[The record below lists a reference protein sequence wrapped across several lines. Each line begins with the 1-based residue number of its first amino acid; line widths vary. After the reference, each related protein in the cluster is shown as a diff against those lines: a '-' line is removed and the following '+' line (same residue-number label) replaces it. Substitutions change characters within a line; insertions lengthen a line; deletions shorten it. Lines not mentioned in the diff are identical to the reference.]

1 MHVKRVVIT
10 GMGALTPIGNTVDEF
25 SKNVMGGKCGIDFI
39 TKFDASTFKVKVA
52 AELKNFDATDYL
64 EKNEVRKMDAFTQ
77 YAVIAAE
84 QAVTDSG
91 IVGNIAPERLG
102 VYIGSGIGGMDT
114 FINQTEKLLSG
125 GERKVSPFFIPM
137 MISNM
142 ASGTVAIRSGA
153 KGPCLPIVTACSTS
167 THEIGEA
174 FRAIKHGYADAIIAG
189 GAEATINPLC
199 VAGFTNMT
207 ALSTKN
213 IPLESSIPFDLR
225 RDGFVVGEGSAVIV
239 LEEMEHAKA
248 RGAKIYAEV
257 VGYGNS
263 CDAYHITAPHPDA
276 EGAAAAIRIA
286 LKEASYEDGMKIYYN
301 AHGTSTPLN
310 DKAETVAI
318 KKVFEEKAK
327 DIRISSTKSMTG
339 HMLGAAGAIEAIVCA
354 LTLSKG
360 MIAPTIGYKEKDPD
374 CDLDYTPNHC
384 VEAEVDLA
392 ISTSLGFGGHNGVLA
407 FRKFED

>member
-1 MHVKRVVIT
+1 MKRVVIT

>member
-1 MHVKRVVIT
+1 MKRVVIT

-39 TKFDASTFKVKVA
+39 TKFDASPFKVKVA